1 MFGIIEGVAIQES
14 GDVERAFFVP
24 VVTQD
29 ACVRPREFEP
39 RHRGDVDRGLGL
51 NDAPIPVFSV
61 HFGKHVG
68 PKEVDVG
75 RVETVHVAPYRR
87 WELVFH
93 ARRTTWLFYHGDDIS
108 EGRASAARAHSI
120 RCFNF
125 GYFVRMYANTF
136 C

>member
-1 MFGIIEGVAIQES
+1 M
-14 GDVERAFFVP
+14 
-24 VVTQD
+24 
-29 ACVRPREFEP
+29 
-39 RHRGDVDRGLGL
+39 RHGWHIGRRLGL
-51 NDAPIPVFSV
+51 DDAPKLVLGV
-61 HFGKHVG
+61 QFGKHVG

-87 WELVFH
+87 RELVFH
-93 ARRTTWLFYHGDDIS
+93 ARTTTWLFYHGDEIS